1 MSKLINRIFALFSNH
16 SAKIQDEKNKIRQQV
31 RELKSQIPVI
41 QKQNNADTV
50 FQKIESFPEF
60 QSAKTILIYWSTPGE
75 LPTKKMI
82 EKWCSAK
89 EIFLPSVQGDDIILK
104 RYSAQNKLKKGNAG
118 IWEPESA
125 DSFVGKI
132 DLVIVPGVAF
142 DRKKNRLGRGKGYYD
157 RFLLNTMALKW
168 GVGFDCQLFNSIP
181 FSSNDI
187 AMDKIITPAHTID

>member
-1 MSKLINRIFALFSNH
+1 MNKLINKIFSLFPKH

-31 RELKSQIPVI
+31 RELKSQITVI
-41 QKQNNADTV
+41 QKQNYADTV

-60 QSAKTILIYWSTPGE
+60 LSANTILIYWSTPGE

-89 EIFLPSVQGDDIILK
+89 EILLPSVQGDDIIVK
-104 RYSAQNKLKKGNAG
+104 RYSSKNKMKQGNAG

-125 DSFVGKI
+125 DIFEGSV

-142 DRKKNRLGRGKGYYD
+142 DLKKNRLGRGKGYYD
-157 RFLLNTMALKW
+157 RFLLNSKALKW
-168 GVGFDCQLFNSIP
+168 GVGFDFQLLNSIP
-181 FSSNDI
+181 VSTNDV
-187 AMDKIITPAHTID
+187 AMDKIITPTHTID